1 MLKQRRIA
9 VFHPGASVGTAWSC
23 SDGIASTLTR
33 IGHHVTN
40 YTHTEVDLD
49 TLQTFDIIILS
60 AVEWY
65 HDKIV
70 ARYGAAW
77 STLRAHKIALYAET
91 AERDDRSFGFADCL
105 PLADKHYFPAI
116 QDAEV
121 YGGEWLPFGADT
133 EIFKPS
139 HLPKQFGA
147 AFLGT
152 IYPKRAEYIKSIA
165 CEIAHIQTV
174 SDPDPF
180 RSVQL
185 LAQAYGAPRIFV
197 NLPAYSR
204 LLVTKVTEVLACGT
218 MLITPEMDHPS
229 AVGNMGTF
237 ENGKHLVYYKPDRP
251 QDIGGLIAHY
261 LTHDDERARI
271 AAAGSAEV
279 RQHHSLEQ
287 KLAKV
292 LQDAP

>member
-1 MLKQRRIA
+1 M
-9 VFHPGASVGTAWSC
+9 
-23 SDGIASTLTR
+23 
-33 IGHHVTN
+33 
-40 YTHTEVDLD
+40 
-49 TLQTFDIIILS
+49 
-60 AVEWY
+60 
-65 HDKIV
+65 
-70 ARYGAAW
+70 
-77 STLRAHKIALYAET
+77 
-91 AERDDRSFGFADCL
+91 
-105 PLADKHYFPAI
+105 
-116 QDAEV
+116 
-121 YGGEWLPFGADT
+121 
-133 EIFKPS
+133 
-139 HLPKQFGA
+139 
-147 AFLGT
+147 
-152 IYPKRAEYIKSIA
+152 
-165 CEIAHIQTV
+165 
-174 SDPDPF
+174 
-180 RSVQL
+180 
-185 LAQAYGAPRIFV
+185 